1 MAHLLV
7 FWSFFPCFICWHV
20 HFALASFVDACIFP
34 LSSSLWEV
42 PEACC
47 IFTLSSHLHSPDFS
61 SLFIS
66 VGGSR
71 SMLHFYSLFSSS
83 FSRFFLSLHLCRR
96 FHKRWWILLCV
107 FNMFLKVDLGLFLK
121 IRDFFCCYWNIFN
134 FCVVGGFFLF
144 LFCKFFVYLIFCSL
158 LFFFLDARTY
168 PLLVLIFL
176 YFSFLVWIFSEG
188 HGK

>member
-1 MAHLLV
+1 MSILSLIKEMYREIPEMPMSESLTCGTFVGLLVIFPLLHLLTRA
-7 FWSFFPCFICWHV
+7 FCPGFICWRV
-20 HFALASFVDACIFP
+20 H
-34 LSSSLWEV
+34 
-42 PEACC
+42 
-47 IFTLSSHLHSPDFS
+47 FS